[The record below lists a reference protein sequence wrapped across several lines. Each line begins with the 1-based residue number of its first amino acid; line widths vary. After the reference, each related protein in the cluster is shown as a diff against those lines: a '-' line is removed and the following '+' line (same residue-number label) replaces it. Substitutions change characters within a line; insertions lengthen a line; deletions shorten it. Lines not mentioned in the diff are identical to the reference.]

1 MFQLVKCIYQS
12 VQTQYGYNLSG
23 PFLQNLEE
31 ESIWPMLAIE
41 SLKAL
46 GGPGLLSLGGKYL
59 LRCIFEVGII
69 FLIITQSRC
78 LVGIFEFGT
87 VFLLHLC
94 RKKTLSFQLIEK
106 KLKRRWRLCVKS
118 LQGNRL
124 TGKIP
129 EVIGLMQAL
138 AVLNFS
144 SNNFKG
150 RIPVELGRIINL
162 DTLKSSL
169 RKVEGAW
176 MRSWSNISQC
186 LKRRSWPWPN
196 NLLMLSIQKRVEKQE
211 RELQEAWGGL
221 SLGNSIRP
229 HLSKLEREK
238 AAWKRAE
245 EEEQTRARG

>member
-138 AVLNFS
+138 AVFSGLILEFGQKLESLTYLNFS

-162 DTLKSSL
+162 DTLLLGKEL
-169 RKVEGAW
+169 RKRSKREQGAE
-176 MRSWSNISQC
+176 
-186 LKRRSWPWPN
+186 
-196 NLLMLSIQKRVEKQE
+196 LLDFKTKQ
-211 RELQEAWGGL
+211 LL
-221 SLGNSIRP
+221 PTLI
-229 HLSKLEREK
+229 
-238 AAWKRAE
+238 
-245 EEEQTRARG
+245 EEEQGSTNHVNFFYQIAATFSLKAVDSMGRTE